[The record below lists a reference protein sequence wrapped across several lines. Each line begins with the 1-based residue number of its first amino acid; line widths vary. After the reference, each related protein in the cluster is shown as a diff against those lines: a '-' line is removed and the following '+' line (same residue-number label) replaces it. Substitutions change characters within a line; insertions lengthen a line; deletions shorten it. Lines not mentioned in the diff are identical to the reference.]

1 MQYEVWLGGLVE
13 RGDEVD
19 GWVEGDG
26 DGGGVNRD
34 FDIIWE
40 GGREEV
46 CDCEGRVVGYAEER
60 LGSLA
65 FVLRIFP
72 CNSERKVRGCA
83 REWKGSEVQ
92 LSSPLVVWT

>member
-1 MQYEVWLGGLVE
+1 M
-13 RGDEVD
+13 
-19 GWVEGDG
+19 EGDG

-46 CDCEGRVVGYAEER
+46 CDCEGRVVGYAEEG
-60 LGSLA
+60 LGLLA
-65 FVLRIFP
+65 FVLHIIQ
-72 CNSERKVRGCA
+72 CGLERKVRGWA
-83 REWKGSEVQ
+83 GEWKGSEVQ